1 MPSSE
6 QVLKF
11 MCYSIKTLQ
20 MKLIDSHAHLTA
32 PSVVDQVEA
41 VLERAQQ
48 KNVKAIVNICTDGA
62 SLERGLHL
70 AERHSW
76 IFNAA
81 ATTPHDVEK
90 EGELFF
96 PVVEKKAQEGKL
108 IAIGETG
115 LDYHYQ
121 HSSIFSQK
129 AYLVRYFA
137 LALAAKLPV
146 IFHCREAFNDL
157 FELADHHYQGRP
169 AVLHCFTGTLE
180 EAKGCL
186 ERGWMISLSGIITFK
201 KSSLLRE
208 VAAYVPL
215 DRLLIET
222 DTPYLAPETKRGKP
236 NEPAFIEETARALAQ
251 IKGVS
256 VEQVAETTTI
266 NASQFFSFPK
276 RILSV

>member
-1 MPSSE
+1 M
-6 QVLKF
+6 F
-11 MCYSIKTLQ
+11 
-20 MKLIDSHAHLTA
+20 IDSHAHLTV
-32 PSVVDQVEA
+32 PSVVDHIEEI
-41 VLERAQQ
+41 LERAQQ
-48 KNVKAIVNICTDGA
+48 KNIKAIVNICIDPP
-62 SLERGLHL
+62 SLEKGIHL
-70 AERHSW
+70 AERHNW

-96 PVVEKKAQEGKL
+96 PMVEKKAQEGKL
-108 IAIGETG
+108 VAIGETG

-137 LALAAKLPV
+137 LALASNLPI
-146 IFHCREAFNDL
+146 IFHCRDAFKDL
-157 FELADHHYQGRP
+157 FELSDHHYQGRP

-201 KSSLLRE
+201 KSALLRE

-215 DRLLIET
+215 DRLFIET
-222 DTPYLAPETKRGKP
+222 DTPYLAPESKRGKS
-236 NEPAFIEETARALAQ
+236 NEPGYIEETAKALAEV
-251 IKGVS
+251 KGVS
-256 VEQVAETTTI
+256 VEEIAEATAKNI
-266 NASQFFSFPK
+266 SQFFSFPK

>member
-1 MPSSE
+1 
-6 QVLKF
+6 
-11 MCYSIKTLQ
+11 
-20 MKLIDSHAHLTA
+20 MKLIDSHAHLTV
-32 PSVVDQVEA
+32 PSVVDHVEE

-48 KNVKAIVNICTDGA
+48 KNIKAIVNICIDPL
-62 SLERGLHL
+62 SLEKGIHL
-70 AERHSW
+70 AERHDW

-96 PVVEKKAQEGKL
+96 PTVEKKAHEGKL

-121 HSSIFSQK
+121 HSPIFSQK

-137 LALAAKLPV
+137 LAVAAKLPI
-146 IFHCREAFNDL
+146 IFHCRDAFKDL
-157 FELADHHYQGRP
+157 FELSDHHYQGRP
-169 AVLHCFTGTLE
+169 AILHCFTGTLE
-180 EAKGCL
+180 EAKECL
-186 ERGWMISLSGIITFK
+186 ERGWMISISGIITFK
-201 KSSLLRE
+201 KSVLLKE

-222 DTPYLAPETKRGKP
+222 DTPYLAPESKRGKS
-236 NEPAFIEETARALAQ
+236 NEPSYIDETAKVLAQVKGLSIEEVAEATAR
-251 IKGVS
+251 
-256 VEQVAETTTI
+256 